1 MCEALKILL
10 KDEIER
16 EKRDA
21 VFHTM
26 VTVLQN
32 MIRNTSM
39 SPDDAVQVLEIPASQ
54 QAEYLSALKQK

>member
-16 EKRDA
+16 EKGKA

-26 VTVLQN
+26 VTALQN
-32 MIRNTSM
+32 MIRNTNM